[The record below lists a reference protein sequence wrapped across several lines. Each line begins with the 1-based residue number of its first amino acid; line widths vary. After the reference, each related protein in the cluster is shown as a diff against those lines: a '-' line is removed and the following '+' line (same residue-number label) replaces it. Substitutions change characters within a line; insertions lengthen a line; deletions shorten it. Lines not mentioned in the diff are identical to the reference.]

1 MLEKTYDS
9 AAVEPKIAK
18 AWEEADAFRAGAN
31 AKPGEDTFTIVI
43 PPPNVTGSLHM
54 GHALNNTLQDIMVR
68 FERMRGKDVL
78 WQPGMDH
85 AGIATQMVVERKL
98 AENGSNVTRR
108 DLGREAF
115 IDKVWEWKEESGG
128 LIFNQLKRLGA
139 SCDWSRERF
148 TMDEGLS
155 AAVLEVFVTLYK
167 EGLIYRGKRL
177 VNWDP
182 KFETAISDLEVE
194 NKEVEGHMWHFK
206 YPLAGGE
213 TYTYVEKDE
222 DGNVTFQEERNY
234 ISIAT
239 TRPET
244 MLGDGA
250 VAVHPSDERYAAIV
264 GKLCEIPVGPKE
276 HRRLIPIITDEY
288 PDPKFG
294 SGAVK
299 ITGAHDFN
307 DYQVARRNKIPL
319 YRLMD
324 TQAKMRA
331 DGEDYAVYAARALD
345 IAKSGE
351 LPSEA
356 EVDDINL
363 VPEEYRGLD
372 RYEARKRIVDAINA
386 EGLAVTTKDAEG
398 NDIPYVESKKIMQPF
413 GDRSGVVIEPMLTDQ
428 WFADA
433 KTLAEP
439 AIASVREGRTNFVPK
454 NWEKTYFEWMENIE
468 PWCISRQLWW
478 GHQIPAW
485 YGPDGQVFVEKTEE
499 EALHAAIQHYIAH
512 EGPWKAWVE
521 EKLENFKPGEIL
533 TRDEDVLDTWFSSAL
548 WPFSTLGWPDNTPE
562 LAKYY
567 QTDVLVTGF
576 DIIFFWVARMMMMG
590 LHFMKD
596 EDGNPV
602 EPFHTVYVHALV
614 RDKNG
619 QKMSKSKGNVIDP
632 LELIDEYGADA
643 LRFTLAI
650 MAAQGRDVKLDPAR
664 IAGYRNFGTK
674 LWNATRFAEMNGVK
688 ADPKFLPETASLA
701 INRWI
706 LTELARTERDVT
718 EAIESYR
725 FNDAAGS
732 LYRFVWNQFCDWYLE
747 LLKPVFMGEDEAAK
761 KEAQACAAYVLEQTY
776 KLLHPFMPFMTE
788 ELWTHTAGEGASR
801 DTLLCH
807 AEWPAPEFSDENSAA
822 DINWLIDL
830 VTGIRSARSEM
841 NVPPGAVAPLVVV
854 GANGVTQERLARHD
868 AAIKRLA
875 RVETISVADAA
886 PKGAAQIV
894 IGEATACLPL
904 GSLIDIGAEK
914 ARLEKAIAKVDQEMS
929 RIAGKLNNEKFVAN
943 ANPDVVAAE
952 RERHDEL
959 TVQRESLKTALQRV
973 LEAV

>member
-98 AENGSNVTRR
+98 AENGQNLTRR
-108 DLGREAF
+108 DMGREAF
-115 IDKVWEWKEESGG
+115 IEKVWEWKDESGG

-222 DGNVTFQEERNY
+222 DGTVTFQEERNY
-234 ISIAT
+234 IAIAT

-250 VAVHPSDERYAAIV
+250 VAVHPSDERYADIV

-307 DYQVARRNKIPL
+307 DYQGARRNKIPL

-331 DGEDYAVYAARALD
+331 DGEDYAVYAARALE
-345 IAKSGE
+345 IARSGE
-351 LPSEA
+351 LPNEA

-363 VPEEYRGLD
+363 VPEDYRGLD

-386 EGLAVTTKDAEG
+386 EGLAVTVKDEEG
-398 NDIPYVESKKIMQPF
+398 NDIPFVEGKKIMQPF

-499 EALHAAIQHYIAH
+499 EALHSAIQHYIAH

-521 EKLENFKPGEIL
+521 EKLENFAPGEIL

-548 WPFSTLGWPDNTPE
+548 WPFSTLGWPENTPE

-576 DIIFFWVARMMMMG
+576 DIIFF
-590 LHFMKD
+590 
-596 EDGNPV
+596 
-602 EPFHTVYVHALV
+602 
-614 RDKNG
+614 
-619 QKMSKSKGNVIDP
+619 
-632 LELIDEYGADA
+632 
-643 LRFTLAI
+643 
-650 MAAQGRDVKLDPAR
+650 
-664 IAGYRNFGTK
+664 
-674 LWNATRFAEMNGVK
+674 
-688 ADPKFLPETASLA
+688 
-701 INRWI
+701 
-706 LTELARTERDVT
+706 
-718 EAIESYR
+718 
-725 FNDAAGS
+725 
-732 LYRFVWNQFCDWYLE
+732 
-747 LLKPVFMGEDEAAK
+747 
-761 KEAQACAAYVLEQTY
+761 
-776 KLLHPFMPFMTE
+776 
-788 ELWTHTAGEGASR
+788 
-801 DTLLCH
+801 
-807 AEWPAPEFSDENSAA
+807 
-822 DINWLIDL
+822 
-830 VTGIRSARSEM
+830 
-841 NVPPGAVAPLVVV
+841 
-854 GANGVTQERLARHD
+854 
-868 AAIKRLA
+868 
-875 RVETISVADAA
+875 
-886 PKGAAQIV
+886 
-894 IGEATACLPL
+894 
-904 GSLIDIGAEK
+904 
-914 ARLEKAIAKVDQEMS
+914 
-929 RIAGKLNNEKFVAN
+929 
-943 ANPDVVAAE
+943 
-952 RERHDEL
+952 
-959 TVQRESLKTALQRV
+959 
-973 LEAV
+973 

>member
-1 MLEKTYDS
+1 MLEKTYD
-9 AAVEPKIAK
+9 AKTVEPKIAK
-18 AWEEADAFRAGAN
+18 IWEEADAFAAGAG
-31 AKPGEDTFTIVI
+31 AQADAEPFTIVI

-54 GHALNNTLQDIMVR
+54 GHALNNTLQDILVR
-68 FERMRGKDVL
+68 FERMRGKNVL

-85 AGIATQMVVERKL
+85 AGIATQMVVERQLMEKQIH
-98 AENGSNVTRR
+98 RR
-108 DLGREAF
+108 DLTREQF
-115 IDKVWEWKEESGG
+115 VEKIWEWKAESGG
-128 LIFNQLKRLGA
+128 MIFNQLKRLGA
-139 SCDWSRERF
+139 SADWSRERF

-155 AAVLEVFVTLYK
+155 KAVLEVFVTLYK
-167 EGLIYRGKRL
+167 EGLIYSGKRL

-182 KFETAISDLEVE
+182 EFETAISDLEVE
-194 NKEVEGHMWHFK
+194 SREVDGHMWHFK
-206 YPLAGGE
+206 YPLADGE
-213 TYTYVEKDE
+213 TYTYVEKDA
-222 DGNVTFQEERNY
+222 DGKVTFQEERNY

-250 VAVHPSDERYAAIV
+250 VAVHPSDERYAPIV

-288 PDPKFG
+288 PDPGFG

-307 DYQVARRNKIPL
+307 DYQVARRNSIPL

-324 TQAKMRA
+324 TRASLRA
-331 DGEDYAVYAARALD
+331 DGAPYAEYAAKALE
-345 IAKSGE
+345 IARSGE

-356 EVDDINL
+356 DVDDINL
-363 VPEEYRGLD
+363 VPDEYRGLD
-372 RYEARKRIVDAINA
+372 RFAARKKIVEAINA
-386 EGLAVTTKDAEG
+386 EGLAVTVKDAEG
-398 NDIPYVESKKIMQPF
+398 NDVPYVEKKKIMQPF

-454 NWEKTYFEWMENIE
+454 NWEKTYFDWMENIE

-485 YGPDGQVFVEKTEE
+485 YGPDGHVFVEKTEQ
-499 EALHAAIQHYIAH
+499 EALDAAVEYYLAL

-521 EKLENFKPGEIL
+521 DKLENFAPGEIL

-548 WPFSTLGWPDNTPE
+548 WPFSTLGWPDETPE
-562 LAKYY
+562 LATYY

-590 LHFMKD
+590 LHFMD
-596 EDGNPV
+596 E

-619 QKMSKSKGNVIDP
+619 AKMSKSKGNVIDP

-643 LRFTLAI
+643 LRFTLTI

-674 LWNATRFAEMNGVK
+674 LWNATRFAEMNGVARNDEFWLNDAK
-688 ADPKFLPETASLA
+688 LTV
-701 INRWI
+701 NRWI
-706 LTELARTERDVT
+706 LTELTRAAKDITDGIT
-718 EAIESYR
+718 AYKFNEAG
-725 FNDAAGS
+725 AAA
-732 LYRFVWNQFCDWYLE
+732 YRFVWNYVCDWYVE
-747 LLKPVFMGEDEAAK
+747 LLKPVFMGDDEAAK
-761 KEAQACAAYVLEQTY
+761 VESRATMAFVLDEIY
-776 KLLHPFMPFMTE
+776 KLLHPMMPFMTE
-788 ELWTHTAGEGASR
+788 ELWAQTAGEGQNRS
-801 DTLLCH
+801 TLLCH
-807 AEWPAPEFSDENSAA
+807 AAWPAPDFEDDGAA
-822 DINWLIDL
+822 AEINWLIDL
-830 VTGIRSARSEM
+830 VSGVRSVRSEM
-841 NVPPGAVAPLVVV
+841 NVPPSAIAPLVLL
-854 GANGVTQERLARHD
+854 GANEETRERLTRHE

-875 RVETISVADAA
+875 RVGEISHADAA
-886 PKGAAQIV
+886 PAASAQFV
-894 IGEATACLPL
+894 LGEATACLPL
-904 GSLIDIGAEK
+904 GTLIDLKAEA
-914 ARLEKAIAKVDQEMS
+914 ARLQKELAKVTEE
-929 RIAGKLNNEKFVAN
+929 IARLHKKLSNEKFIAN
-943 ANPDVVAAE
+943 ASKEVVAAD
-952 RERHDEL
+952 REKLEES
-959 TVQRESLKTALQRV
+959 REAQAKLDTALSRV
-973 LEAV
+973 RSEG

>member
-1 MLEKTYDS
+1 MLEKTFDS
-9 AAVEPKIAK
+9 AAVEPKIAS
-18 AWEEADAFRAGAN
+18 AWDEANAFRAGAN
-31 AKPGEDTFTIVI
+31 ATPGAESFTIVI

-85 AGIATQMVVERKL
+85 AGIATQMVVERQL
-98 AENGSNVTRR
+98 AERQLPGRR
-108 DLGREAF
+108 EMGREAF
-115 IDKVWEWKEESGG
+115 VEKVWEWKEESGG

-155 AAVLEVFVTLYK
+155 KAVLEVFVTLYK
-167 EGLIYRGKRL
+167 QGLIYRGKRL

-194 NKEVEGHMWHFK
+194 SREVEGHMWHFK

-213 TYTYVEKDE
+213 TYTYVEKDA
-222 DGNVTFQEERNY
+222 DGNVTLSEERDY

-250 VAVHPSDERYAAIV
+250 VAVHPSDERYAPIV
-264 GKLCEIPVGPKE
+264 GKFCEIPVGPKE
-276 HRRLIPIITDEY
+276 HRRLIPIIADEY
-288 PDPKFG
+288 PEPDFG

-307 DYQVARRNKIPL
+307 DYQVAKRNDIPL
-319 YRLMD
+319 YRLLD
-324 TQAKMRA
+324 TTASMRT
-331 DGEDYAVYAARALD
+331 DGESYGECAARALE

-351 LPSEA
+351 LPSEND
-356 EVDDINL
+356 VDEINL
-363 VPEEYRGLD
+363 VPEDYRGLD
-372 RYEARKRIVDAINA
+372 RFAARAKIIEAINA
-386 EGLAVTTKDAEG
+386 EGLAVTIKDAEG
-398 NDIPYVESKKIMQPF
+398 NDIPYVENKKIMQPF

-433 KTLAEP
+433 HTLAQP
-439 AIASVREGRTNFVPK
+439 ALASVKEGRTNFVPK
-454 NWEKTYFEWMENIE
+454 NWEKTYFEWMENIQ

-485 YGPDGQVFVEKTEE
+485 YGPDGQCFVEKSEE
-499 EALHAAIQHYIAH
+499 EALDAAIQHYLAH
-512 EGPWKAWVE
+512 EGPWKAWVQ
-521 EKLENFKPGEIL
+521 EKLENFEPGSIL

-548 WPFSTLGWPDNTPE
+548 WPFSTLGWPDKTPE
-562 LAKYY
+562 LERYY
-567 QTDVLVTGF
+567 PTSVLVTGF

-590 LHFMKD
+590 MHFMKD
-596 EDGNPV
+596 EEGNSV

-632 LELIDEYGADA
+632 LDLIDEYGADA

-688 ADPKFLPETASLA
+688 RDPHFLPDATTLT

-706 LTELARTERDVT
+706 LTELGITIRDVT
-718 EAIESYR
+718 EAIETQR
-725 FNDAAGS
+725 FNEAAAS

-761 KEAQACAAYVLEQTY
+761 QEAQGCAAYVLEEIY

-788 ELWTHTAGEGASR
+788 ELWAHTESREG
-801 DTLLCH
+801 LLCH
-807 AEWPAPEFSDENSAA
+807 ADWPAPEFADPTAA
-822 DINWLIDL
+822 AEINWLVDL
-830 VTGIRSARSEM
+830 VTGLRSVRSEM
-841 NVPPGAVAPLVVV
+841 NVPPSATAPLIMV
-854 GANGVTQERLARHD
+854 GASELTQGRLQRHD
-868 AAIKRLA
+868 AAIRRMA
-875 RVETISVADAA
+875 RVEAISLADAA
-886 PKGAAQIV
+886 PKGSAQVV
-894 IGEATACLPL
+894 IAEATACLPL
-904 GSLIDIGAEK
+904 GSLIDFTAERARIEK
-914 ARLEKAIAKVDQEMS
+914 ALAKADSDISRAK
-929 RIAGKLNNEKFVAN
+929 GKLSNERFVAN
-943 ANPDVVAAE
+943 ADPEVVAAE
-952 RERHDEL
+952 RERLAEVEML
-959 TVQRESLKTALQRV
+959 RASLLTALER
-973 LEAV
+973 LSEAG

>member
-18 AWEEADAFRAGAN
+18 AWEEAEAFRAGAN

-98 AENGSNVTRR
+98 AENGSNITRR

-155 AAVLEVFVTLYK
+155 KAVLEVFVTLYK

-250 VAVHPSDERYAAIV
+250 VAVHPSDERYTAIV

-288 PDPKFG
+288 PDAKFG

-324 TQAKMRA
+324 TEAKMRA
-331 DGEDYAVYAARALD
+331 DGEDYAVYAARALE
-345 IAKSGE
+345 IAKTGH
-351 LPSEA
+351 LPNES
-356 EVDDINL
+356 EVDEINL
-363 VPEEYRGLD
+363 VPEDYRGLD

-386 EGLAVTTKDAEG
+386 EGLAVTVKDDEG
-398 NDIPYVESKKIMQPF
+398 NDVPYVESKKIMQPF

-632 LELIDEYGADA
+632 LDLIDEYGADA

-688 ADPKFLPETASLA
+688 AEPDFVPATASLA

-706 LTELARTERDVT
+706 LTELARTEAEVT
-718 EAIESYR
+718 EAIENYR

-761 KEAQACAAYVLEQTY
+761 KEAQACAAYVLEETY
-776 KLLHPFMPFMTE
+776 KLLHPFMPFITE
-788 ELWTHTAGEGASR
+788 ELWAHTAVEG
-801 DTLLCH
+801 
-807 AEWPAPEFSDENSAA
+807 
-822 DINWLIDL
+822 
-830 VTGIRSARSEM
+830 
-841 NVPPGAVAPLVVV
+841 
-854 GANGVTQERLARHD
+854 
-868 AAIKRLA
+868 
-875 RVETISVADAA
+875 
-886 PKGAAQIV
+886 
-894 IGEATACLPL
+894 
-904 GSLIDIGAEK
+904 
-914 ARLEKAIAKVDQEMS
+914 
-929 RIAGKLNNEKFVAN
+929 
-943 ANPDVVAAE
+943 
-952 RERHDEL
+952 
-959 TVQRESLKTALQRV
+959 
-973 LEAV
+973 